1 MYPKRGSGKIT
12 NFFQSKR
19 KKAYKYKPPFL
30 TRWKKQYK
38 KTNRSF
44 FKPSVKRITTFKKS
58 RSFTKSRLISEKL
71 NTLPISLSLTADIW
85 NRIPVT
91 DFLSE
96 NVMKLAVSKY
106 EEFTISSVTFK
117 LVSTNVNLTTGHA
130 SSEFRKPSEHA
141 LNDIKKNLPRP
152 YQLNYVSSVI
162 GSNLR
167 TENIKRKLNCTAI
180 RTANRM
186 STWVKTSEYLNTNA
200 SNAADILIPEDIW
213 YKTDRCVRANDGM
226 LTCVISYKLLL
237 KNPINS
243 TDRARSRNFEHLI
256 DSIAIPINNADFIT
270 SNEALNVRN
279 EQWFNGPNT
288 ITDTEREELLNFIQN
303 ERSRTVL
310 SQIRDSL
317 GEVRTRVID
326 NLVTTGI
333 TQLSAYALRQA
344 YDIIR
349 GNPQLQPFLGLNN

>member
-1 MYPKRGSGKIT
+1 MYTKRGSGKIT

-71 NTLPISLSLTADIW
+71 NTLPISLPLITDIW

-96 NVMKLAVSKY
+96 NIMKLTVSKY
-106 EEFTISSVTFK
+106 EEFTISSVTVK

-141 LNDIKKNLPRP
+141 LNDIKKTLPRP

-186 STWVKTSEYLNTNA
+186 STWIKTSEYLNTNA

-213 YKTDRCVRANDGM
+213 YKIDRCIRGIDGM

-256 DSIAIPINNADFIT
+256 DSIAIPINNSDFIT
-270 SNEALNVRN
+270 ANDTFNVRN
-279 EQWFNGPNT
+279 EQWFTGPNT
-288 ITDTEREELLNFIQN
+288 ITDTEREELSNFIQN
-303 ERSRTVL
+303 NRSRTVL
-310 SQIRDSL
+310 ARVRDSL
-317 GEVRTRVID
+317 GEVRNRVID
-326 NLVTTGI
+326 NLVNNGVQMLTG
-333 TQLSAYALRQA
+333 YALRQA
-344 YDIIR
+344 YDAIR
-349 GNPQLQPFLGLNN
+349 GNPELLPLLALE

>member
-1 MYPKRGSGKIT
+1 MYTKRGSGKIT

-30 TRWKKQYK
+30 ARWKKQYK

-71 NTLPISLSLTADIW
+71 NTLPISLSLTSDLW

-106 EEFTISSVTFK
+106 EEFTISSVTVK

-130 SSEFRKPSEHA
+130 SSEFRKPSEHS
-141 LNDIKKNLPRP
+141 LNAIKKNLPRP

-213 YKTDRCVRANDGM
+213 YKTERCVRANDGM

-270 SNEALNVRN
+270 ASEVLDVRGG
-279 EQWFNGPNT
+279 QWFDGPNT
-288 ITDTEREELLNFIQN
+288 VTDTERQELFNFIQN

-310 SQIRDSL
+310 AQVRDSL
-317 GEVRTRVID
+317 GEVRNRVIN
-326 NLVTTGI
+326 NLVTNGVAAL
-333 TQLSAYALRQA
+333 TQFALRQA
-344 YDIIR
+344 YDAIR
-349 GNPQLQPFLGLNN
+349 ADPQLQPLMLNN